1 MASEGLRKRKK
12 GNLGLTQKCTP
23 ALTRWRKWEGHVDK
37 GFLADA
43 WVDIMVGGIKPLTL
57 AIREGIYELSK
68 LNYGYSSDCVSLV
81 LLSDVED
88 SHNIRDVVTVG
99 MGRVDSRVA
108 PWFLELKT
116 QVLTPA
122 LRS

>member
-1 MASEGLRKRKK
+1 MLERKK
-12 GNLGLTQKCTP
+12 
-23 ALTRWRKWEGHVDK
+23 EGREE
-37 GFLADA
+37 GREEGSQDA
-43 WVDIMVGGIKPLTL
+43 WVDIMVGGIKSLTL

-68 LNYGYSSDCVSLV
+68 LSYGYSSDCVSLV

-88 SHNIRDVVTVG
+88 SHNNRDVVTVD
-99 MGRVDSRVA
+99 MGRVDSGVA

>member
-1 MASEGLRKRKK
+1 
-12 GNLGLTQKCTP
+12 
-23 ALTRWRKWEGHVDK
+23 
-37 GFLADA
+37 
-43 WVDIMVGGIKPLTL
+43 MVILVT
-57 AIREGIYELSK
+57 
-68 LNYGYSSDCVSLV
+68 VSLV